1 MRNDFHELTDRLGR
15 VHGAESGEQ
24 MGMGRLTARD
34 VTLLVNIPV
43 NILFLLLLLMM
54 MMTLTTNRA
63 PHRIGAGLWNCS
75 GYVGIRSMLLSPIR
89 ASIFSSPPIA

>member
-1 MRNDFHELTDRLGR
+1 MRNDFHELTDKLGR
-15 VHGAESGEQ
+15 VHNAEGGEQ

-34 VTLLVNIPV
+34 VTLMVV
-43 NILFLLLLLMM
+43 MM
-54 MMTLTTNRA
+54 TTNRA